1 MKEELTE
8 HQRKALQYATKE
20 WFNPELCNNEFFFR
34 VRRPYFTATKLY
46 EKGYLER
53 KVTGPEGMPY
63 FVFRLAPDEEKIE
76 DVHKGCQKQGVVSL
90 MLDSMGGGLSKES
103 ERIQKIHKKEC
114 QKHGVGQLDA
124 DEYYKETE

>member
-20 WFNPELCNNEFFFR
+20 WFNPESCNNEFFFR

-63 FVFRLAPDEEKIE
+63 FVFRLVPVEEEMK
-76 DVHKGCQKQGVVSL
+76 
-90 MLDSMGGGLSKES
+90 
-103 ERIQKIHKKEC
+103 RIHEKEC
-114 QKHGVGQLDA
+114 RKHGVGQLDA
-124 DEYYKETE
+124 DEHYTEP